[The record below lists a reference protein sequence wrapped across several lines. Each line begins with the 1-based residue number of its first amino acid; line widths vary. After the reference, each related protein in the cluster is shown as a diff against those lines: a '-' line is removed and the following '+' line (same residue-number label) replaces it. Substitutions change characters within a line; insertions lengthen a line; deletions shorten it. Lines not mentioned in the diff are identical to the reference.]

1 MLKKVNLAWLEA
13 RPLLSLVMMLTTMMM
28 MMAVVMMV
36 GTSSDD
42 NDSGY
47 DEYVSKYADV
57 VLWY

>member
-13 RPLLSLVMMLTTMMM
+13 RPLLSLVMMLTTMM

>member
-1 MLKKVNLAWLEA
+1 
-13 RPLLSLVMMLTTMMM
+13 MM